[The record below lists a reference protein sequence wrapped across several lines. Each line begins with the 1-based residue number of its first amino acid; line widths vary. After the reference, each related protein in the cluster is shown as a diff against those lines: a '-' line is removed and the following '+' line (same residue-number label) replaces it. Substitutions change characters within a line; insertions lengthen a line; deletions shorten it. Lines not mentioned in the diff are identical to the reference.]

1 MLKRKDELYAKTR
14 ENPCAE
20 VHGEHHCKS
29 LNPASILAEWV
40 AVLLQPAVGPLGAL
54 KNLGLF

>member
-1 MLKRKDELYAKTR
+1 MNYMQKPR